1 MPGVM
6 LENLKNMAF
15 QWNYVGLCWAAGL
28 AWLAAATAVA
38 CWPSAGK
45 RSGREGSA

>member
-1 MPGVM
+1 M

-15 QWNYVGLCWAAGL
+15 QWNYVGRVLGRRL
-28 AWLAAATAVA
+28 AWLAAATAVGLLA
-38 CWPSAGK
+38 SAGK